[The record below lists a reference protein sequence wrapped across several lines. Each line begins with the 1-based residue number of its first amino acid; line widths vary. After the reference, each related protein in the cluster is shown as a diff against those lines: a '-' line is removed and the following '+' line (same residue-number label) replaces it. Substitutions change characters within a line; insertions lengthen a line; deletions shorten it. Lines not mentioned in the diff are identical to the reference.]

1 MTLKIN
7 AVTLSQS
14 VTRHTKQTLVFQ
26 RVLSICKLL
35 FFFNKDVFFPK
46 KVFRSQFSKHV
57 WHSGGVFDDDIQ
69 IFAT

>member
-1 MTLKIN
+1 MTLKIS

-14 VTRHTKQTLVFQ
+14 VTRHAKQTLVFQ
-26 RVLSICKLL
+26 RVLSICKL

-57 WHSGGVFDDDIQ
+57 WHSGGMFDDDIQ
-69 IFAT
+69 IFTT